1 MKEPAFWR
9 TDGGRGSGALARALL
24 APLGWIHAWAVAR
37 RIRKAT
43 PVRIG
48 PKVVCVGNL
57 TVGGTG
63 KTPVTQTLMQRL
75 AEMKLTA
82 ASLSRGYGGRETGPL
97 RIDPATHDA
106 STVGDEPLLLAR
118 TGQAWIARDRA
129 AGGRAIEAAGGV
141 DLVLMDDGHQ
151 NPDLAKDC
159 SIVVV
164 DGLTGWGPGT
174 IVPAGP
180 LREPVATGLARA
192 DAVIVMMPDA
202 ATEPDWTGLGLA
214 DLSIP
219 VFHAWLEPLVPPP
232 AGKLVAFAGIGRPEK
247 FFDALRAAGGDIG
260 EVAVYG
266 DHHAFNAGDLRHLDA
281 LAAAHDAQLITTEKD
296 WVRLPVDIQARVT
309 AWPVRAV
316 FANPGALDGLLRD
329 VMDADMDAGGEAG

>member
-24 APLGWIHAWAVAR
+24 APLGWLHAFAVAR
-37 RIRKAT
+37 RIRRAS
-43 PVRIG
+43 PVRIA
-48 PKVVCVGNL
+48 PKVVCIGNL

-63 KTPVTQTLMQRL
+63 KTPVSQTLMHRL
-75 AEMKLTA
+75 CDMGLTPA
-82 ASLSRGYGGRETGPL
+82 TLSRGYGGRERGPL
-97 RIDPATHDA
+97 RVDPHAHTA
-106 STVGDEPLLLAR
+106 AQVGDEPLLLAR
-118 TGQAWIARDRA
+118 SGQAWIARDRA
-129 AGGRAIEAAGGV
+129 AGGQAIEAAGGV

-151 NPDLAKDC
+151 NPDLHKDC
-159 SIVVV
+159 SIIVV

-174 IVPAGP
+174 IFPAGP
-180 LREPVATGLARA
+180 LREPVRAGLARA

-202 ATEPDWTGLGLA
+202 NTQPDWAGLGLA
-214 DLSIP
+214 DLQIP
-219 VFHAWLEPLVPPP
+219 VFRAWLEPVAPPP
-232 AGKLVAFAGIGRPEK
+232 ADKLVAFAGIGRPQK
-247 FFDALRAAGGDIG
+247 FFDALVAAGGDLG

-266 DHHAFNAGDLRHLDA
+266 DHHAFTAGDLRHLDA

-296 WVRLPVDIQARVT
+296 WVRLPADARSRIT

-329 VMDADMDAGGEAG
+329 VVDAEAQDG

>member
-24 APLGWIHAWAVAR
+24 APLGRLHAFAVAR
-37 RIRKAT
+37 RIRRAS
-43 PVRIG
+43 PVRIA
-48 PKVVCVGNL
+48 PKVVCIGNL

-63 KTPVTQTLMQRL
+63 KTPVSQTLMHRL
-75 AEMKLTA
+75 CDMGLTPA
-82 ASLSRGYGGRETGPL
+82 TLSRGYGGRERGPL
-97 RIDPATHDA
+97 RVDPHAHTA
-106 STVGDEPLLLAR
+106 AQVGDEPLLLAR
-118 TGQAWIARDRA
+118 SGQAWIARDRA

-151 NPDLAKDC
+151 NPDLHKDC

-174 IVPAGP
+174 TFPAGP
-180 LREPVATGLARA
+180 LREPVRAGLARA

-202 ATEPDWTGLGLA
+202 NTQPDWAGLGLA
-214 DLSIP
+214 DLQIP
-219 VFHAWLEPLVPPP
+219 AFHAWLEPVAAPPP
-232 AGKLVAFAGIGRPEK
+232 GKLVAFAGIGRPQK
-247 FFDALRAAGGDIG
+247 FFDALQAAGGDLG

-266 DHHAFNAGDLRHLDA
+266 DHHAFSAGDLRHLDA
-281 LAAAHDAQLITTEKD
+281 LAAAHDARLVTTEKD
-296 WVRLPVDIQARVT
+296 WVRLPADARSRIT

-329 VMDADMDAGGEAG
+329 VVDAEAQDG